1 MNAFV
6 SEIEMSE
13 ASRDFQRECIEIAG
27 TASGVIFALLVI
39 KPLFAA
45 LGGM

>member
-1 MNAFV
+1 MSAFV
-6 SEIEMSE
+6 QEVEMDEI
-13 ASRDFQRECIEIAG
+13 DKTIQRECIEIAG